1 MTERDCD
8 RHHLLIGIVKKNGI
22 MMVDFALHAERD
34 QGMAPR
40 DAIFEACLLRFRPI
54 MMTTMC
60 LAQRPAADAGPW
72 RGLRVAA
79 AAGLRHGRRLAA
91 VATAHPVHHAHHLP
105 LPGSGALLGGKQK
118 SGQKDQA
125 GTGSPGPRIFL
136 YDGEAM
142 KVLIIEDERKTA
154 DYLCQGLTEQGWTV
168 DVAHDGIDGQ
178 HLAVNYD
185 FDVVVLDVML
195 PGLSGF
201 DILRSMR
208 AVKNTPVIM
217 LTARDGVD
225 DRINGL
231 REGRRLPDQAFS
243 FLELLARLQ
252 ALTRRRA
259 QEQTLLRVGE
269 LSIDLI
275 RRKVVRAGQRIDLSA
290 KEFAL
295 LELLA
300 RHQGEILTKT
310 AIAEMVWDMNF
321 DSNTNVVEVAIKRLR
336 AKIDAPF
343 ASALLHTIRGMGYVL
358 EERDG
363 A

>member
-1 MTERDCD
+1 
-8 RHHLLIGIVKKNGI
+8 
-22 MMVDFALHAERD
+22 
-34 QGMAPR
+34 
-40 DAIFEACLLRFRPI
+40 
-54 MMTTMC
+54 
-60 LAQRPAADAGPW
+60 
-72 RGLRVAA
+72 
-79 AAGLRHGRRLAA
+79 
-91 VATAHPVHHAHHLP
+91 
-105 LPGSGALLGGKQK
+105 
-118 SGQKDQA
+118 
-125 GTGSPGPRIFL
+125 
-136 YDGEAM
+136 M

-231 REGRRLPDQAFS
+231 REGADDYLIKPFS

-252 ALTRRRA
+252 ALTRRGRA

-343 ASALLHTIRGMGYVL
+343 TSALLHTIRGMGYVL